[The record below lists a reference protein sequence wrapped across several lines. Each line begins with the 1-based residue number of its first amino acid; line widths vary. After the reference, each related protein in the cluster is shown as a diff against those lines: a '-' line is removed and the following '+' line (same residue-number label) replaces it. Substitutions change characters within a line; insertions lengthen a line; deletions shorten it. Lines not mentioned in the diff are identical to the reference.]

1 MLRSDIETL
10 HKKIMARFV
19 NEEVIPVAREIDE
32 KGEFPF
38 YLFRKLADMGILG
51 IRYPIKVG
59 GSNGNTTLYCIAMEE
74 LARGLLS
81 LAATT
86 AMQCLMGTNG
96 LYLYGT
102 KEMHEEYLR
111 PALRGEKI
119 GAFQLTEP
127 EAGSDL
133 GAVRTL
139 ATQVEDG
146 WVINGMKT
154 WSTSGPYGHFHTVLC
169 QTDPAKKLKGLMFFL
184 IPSDTP
190 GFSHS
195 KKFETLGTR
204 TSSLSEIYFNNCH
217 VPNEYM
223 LGELGRGLNVLLTI
237 LAEIRIMT
245 ACLAL
250 GLHRAAM
257 DDAIQYCKERVQFGK
272 PIGKYQLIQAKI
284 ANMAVNLEAGHLM
297 SYKVTHLIDNK
308 VACLNEAS
316 MAKYF
321 TVESACKACDEATR
335 IFGAYGYS
343 MEYAVQRYY
352 RDNRFLLYGGGT
364 HEVLQTTIARQFG
377 L

>member
-1 MLRSDIETL
+1 MLRSDIEKL
-10 HKKIMARFV
+10 HRKVMAGFV
-19 NEEVIPVAREIDE
+19 DQEVIPVAREIDE
-32 KGEFPF
+32 KGDFPF
-38 YLFRKLADMGILG
+38 DLFKKIADMGILG
-51 IRYPIKVG
+51 IRYPRKVG
-59 GSNGNTTLYCIAMEE
+59 GSGGTTTLYCISMEE

-102 KEMHEEYLR
+102 KEMHEDYLR
-111 PALRGEKI
+111 PAMRGEKI

-133 GAVRTL
+133 GAVRTS
-139 ATQVEDG
+139 ATKVEDG

-169 QTDPAKKLKGLMFFL
+169 QTDPNKGLKGLMFFF

-195 KKFETLGTR
+195 KKFDTLGTR

-217 VPNEYM
+217 VPDEYM
-223 LGELGRGLNVLLTI
+223 LGELGRGLDVLLTI

-245 ACLAL
+245 ACLAI

-257 DDAIQYCKERVQFGK
+257 DDSIRYCKERVQFGK
-272 PIGKYQLIQAKI
+272 AIGKYQLIQAKI
-284 ANMAVNLEAGHLM
+284 ANMAVNLEAGNLM
-297 SYKVTHLIDNK
+297 SYKVTHLIENK

-321 TVESACKACDEATR
+321 TVESACSACDEAMR
-335 IFGAYGYS
+335 IYGAYGYS
-343 MEYAVQRYY
+343 MEYNVQRYY

-364 HEVLQTTIARQFG
+364 HEVLQTTIARQY
-377 L
+377 LR

>member
-10 HKKIMARFV
+10 HRKIMARFV

-38 YLFRKLADMGILG
+38 YLFHRLADMGILG
-51 IRYPIKVG
+51 IRYPKRVG
-59 GSNGNTTLYCIAMEE
+59 GSNGSTTLFCIAVEE

-102 KEMHEEYLR
+102 PQMHEEYLR

-133 GAVRTL
+133 GAVRTS
-139 ATQVEDG
+139 ATRVEDG
-146 WVINGMKT
+146 WVVNGMKT

-169 QTDPAKKLKGLMFFL
+169 QTDPAKKLKGLMFVFV
-184 IPSDTP
+184 PSDTP

-223 LGELGRGLNVLLTI
+223 LGELGKGLDVLLTI

-245 ACLAL
+245 ACLAI

-257 DDAIQYCKERVQFGK
+257 DDSIRYCKERSQFGK

-284 ANMAVNLEAGHLM
+284 ANMAVNLEAGRLM
-297 SYKVTHLIDNK
+297 CYKVTHLIDNR
-308 VACLNEAS
+308 VPCLNEAS

-321 TVESACKACDEATR
+321 TVESVCSACDEATR
-335 IFGAYGYS
+335 IYGAYGYS
-343 MEYAVQRYY
+343 MEYNVQRYY

>member
-1 MLRSDIETL
+1 MLRSDIEKL
-10 HKKIMARFV
+10 HRKVMAGFV
-19 NEEVIPVAREIDE
+19 DQQVIPVARDIDE
-32 KGEFPF
+32 KGDFPF
-38 YLFRKLADMGILG
+38 DLFKKLADMGILG
-51 IRYPIKVG
+51 IRYPRKAG
-59 GSNGNTTLYCIAMEE
+59 GSGGTTTLYCISMEE

-102 KEMHEEYLR
+102 KEMHEDYLR
-111 PALRGEKI
+111 PAMRGEKI

-133 GAVRTL
+133 GAVRTS
-139 ATQVEDG
+139 ATKVEDG

-169 QTDPAKKLKGLMFFL
+169 QTDPNKGLKGLMFFF

-195 KKFETLGTR
+195 KKFDTLGTR

-217 VPNEYM
+217 VPDEYM
-223 LGELGRGLNVLLTI
+223 LGELGRGLDVLLTI

-257 DDAIQYCKERVQFGK
+257 DDSIKYCKERVQFGK
-272 PIGKYQLIQAKI
+272 QIGKYQLIQAKI

-321 TVESACKACDEATR
+321 TVESACSACDEAMR
-335 IFGAYGYS
+335 IYGAYGYS
-343 MEYAVQRYY
+343 MEYNVQRYY

-364 HEVLQTTIARQFG
+364 HEVLQTTIARQY
-377 L
+377 LR

>member
-1 MLRSDIETL
+1 MLRSDPEKLIR
-10 HKKIMARFV
+10 KVMARFV
-19 NEEVIPVAREIDE
+19 DEEVIPVARELDE

-38 YLFRKLADMGILG
+38 DLFKKLADMGVLG
-51 IRYPIKVG
+51 IRYPKKVG
-59 GSNGNTTLYCIAMEE
+59 GSGGNTSLYCIAMEE

-81 LAATT
+81 LAAVT

-133 GAVRTL
+133 SAVRTL
-139 ATQVEDG
+139 ATKTDDG
-146 WVINGMKT
+146 YVINGMKT
-154 WSTSGPYGHFHTVLC
+154 WSTSGPYGDFHTVLC
-169 QTDPAKKLKGLMFFL
+169 QTDPEKKLKGLMFFF

-217 VPNEYM
+217 VPPEYM
-223 LGELGRGLNVLLTI
+223 LGKLGRGLDVLLTI

-245 ACLAL
+245 AALAL

-257 DDAIQYCKERVQFGK
+257 DDSIRYCKERAQFGK

-284 ANMAVNLEAGHLM
+284 ANMAVNLEAGRLM
-297 SYKVTHLIDNK
+297 VDKVTHQIDNK
-308 VACLNEAS
+308 IPCLNEAS
-316 MAKYF
+316 MGKYF
-321 TVESACKACDEATR
+321 TVESACSATDEAMR

-343 MEYAVQRYY
+343 MEYNVQRYY

-364 HEVLQTTIARQFG
+364 HEVLQTTIARQY
-377 L
+377 LR